1 MITPKNVDLKP
12 KNLTITIRTGVA
24 KIYPW
29 PSVFFSVFFFPDTPI
44 GKWLKGWLHYWETHE
59 RGSFP
64 GIIEIPVMM
73 WVQSLL
79 WAMAKTFWKLG
90 LLRFVMNPW
99 NLADAFRSELHLHL
113 FYLAPTNCM
122 SRI

>member
-1 MITPKNVDLKP
+1 MDSFL
-12 KNLTITIRTGVA
+12 
-24 KIYPW
+24 
-29 PSVFFSVFFFPDTPI
+29 SVSVFFFPHTRL
-44 GKWLKGWLHYWETHE
+44 GEWLHGWIEYWETHE

-90 LLRFVMNPW
+90 LLKFIMNPW
-99 NLADAFRSELHLHL
+99 NLADAFR
-113 FYLAPTNCM
+113 YV
-122 SRI
+122 